1 MTSQDALLIQGTYNT
16 LYNAITQPDRK
27 FVVTHYFLDEW
38 VPLLGPSLAWLVVA
52 LRQRCFW
59 NKRHDWCIVDKATLA
74 RDTAMQ
80 ERTIERCLKKPF
92 SDWFIIDVTHRYRY
106 RTDLGKKVRDKNR
119 YHMLL
124 DEPLSPRHQIG
135 LTRLLRQMIPA
146 NMEPLDA
153 ALVTLQTLLSLPHL
167 TDKISYTGKIDK
179 HLPRRTIL
187 ELVEEV
193 LGVDLLDH
201 AADERLTLIDHS
213 CAQLYNK
220 IVQPNKIYV
229 GWQYFRLNW
238 LEHLGHSLAWMII
251 YLRRRCYW
259 DEKSGELRDS
269 CRLFKKDLAAAIGQ
283 TPRNLANLMDNDYI
297 SLFFTC
303 PTPDDPDYPLEAGD
317 NASRKGPTF
326 YHVRMVDEPLTPAD
340 QAYMAAELRRRLQ
353 GEFFGADLENGQLN
367 LFPIIDQASNRQ
379 NFAYGHVEENL
390 PVRQT
395 KKSRVGNDQSE
406 EKSASEAKKSRSGD
420 GEKEDLSGRWRQKS
434 RLDETKTENLS
445 LRRQQKEQIFPNE
458 EEDLSGR
465 WQKQDRPD
473 PDNVKAEKL
482 SDRSEAVDQEQNT
495 QIEIMSDRWGKESQ
509 ADDQARERMSV
520 SQSKK
525 SRLDVQE
532 KEKMSQHVIDITRKN
547 VVTLKDSLILSES
560 KKQPQQQKPAAAAL
574 KEILDK
580 LEIQEPVRSRLLT
593 DPEITDIKVRAWA
606 LYAETQSGL
615 LKPKS
620 YVIKRLLAHDVPP
633 EDFIDFAR
641 LDEVTWTLF
650 EDIAQALYL
659 GQGMDVEFPP
669 DLMEIFIKWADIYN
683 DMDPTETRYH
693 LTHTLAKMAE
703 PKDVTVETASQL
715 DQEVDWGR
723 QVWRLTLDQLRL
735 KLTKSVFDTWL
746 RQTYVLTYRQ
756 DRLVIGVQNDYAKDW
771 LENRLIEII
780 ERALTNVVGEPI
792 AVEFAVQN
800 QPQRHID

>member
-135 LTRLLRQMIPA
+135 LTRLLRQTIPA

-167 TDKISYTGKIDK
+167 NDKISYKGKFDK
-179 HLPRRTIL
+179 NLPRRSVL

-193 LGVDLLDH
+193 LGIDLLDH
-201 AADERLTLIDHS
+201 ADDERLTLIDHS

-297 SLFFTC
+297 PLFFTC

-317 NASRKGPTF
+317 SASRKGPTF

-340 QAYMAAELRRRLQ
+340 QAYMAAELRGRLQ
-353 GEFFGADLENGQLN
+353 GEFYGTDLENGQLN

-379 NFAYGHVEENL
+379 NFAYGQVEENL
-390 PVRQT
+390 SGRET
-395 KKSRVGNDQSE
+395 KKSRVDHDQSE
-406 EKSASEAKKSRSGD
+406 EKSVREVKKSRSGD
-420 GEKEDLSGRWRQKS
+420 GEKEDLSLRRQQKS
-434 RLDETKTENLS
+434 RLDEAKPENLPV
-445 LRRQQKEQIFPNE
+445 RRQQIPSKE
-458 EEDLSGR
+458 EENLSGR
-465 WQKQDRPD
+465 WQKKDRPD
-473 PDNVKAEKL
+473 PDNAQAEKL
-482 SDRSEAVDQEQNT
+482 SGRPEERNQEQNI
-495 QIEIMSDRWGKESQ
+495 QIEIMSDRWGDESPT
-509 ADDQARERMSV
+509 DDRGGERMSV

-525 SRLDVQE
+525 SRLDERE
-532 KEKMSQHVIDITRKN
+532 KENLSQPVLDITRKN
-547 VVTLKDSLILSES
+547 VATLKDSLILSEP
-560 KKQPQQQKPAAAAL
+560 KKQHQQQKPAAAL
-574 KEILDK
+574 REILEK

-593 DPEITDIKVRAWA
+593 DPEITAIKVKAWA

-620 YVIKRLLAHDVPP
+620 YVIKRLLAHDAPP
-633 EDFIDFAR
+633 ENFIDFAR

-659 GQGMDVEFPP
+659 GQGVDVEFPP
-669 DLMEIFIKWADIYN
+669 DLIEIFIRWADVYN

-693 LTHTLAKMAE
+693 LAHALAEMAE
-703 PKDVTVETASQL
+703 PKDVAVETASQP
-715 DQEVDWGR
+715 DQGGEWAR

-735 KLTKSVFDTWL
+735 KLTKPVFDTWL
-746 RQTYVLTYRQ
+746 RQTSVLTYRQ

-780 ERALTNVVGEPI
+780 ERALTNVAGEPI

-800 QPQRHID
+800 QPQRYID